1 MRLMKGQRKCSQCD
15 AEMELSYVP
24 MEEWK
29 IDGFLCSK
37 CYSQKLAEFYPGE
50 HVRVDL
56 SEK

>member
-1 MRLMKGQRKCSQCD
+1 MKGKHKCSLCE
-15 AEMELSYVP
+15 AEMELDYVP

-50 HVRVDL
+50 HVRVEP
-56 SEK
+56 SEE

>member
-1 MRLMKGQRKCSQCD
+1 MKGQRQCSLSE
-15 AEMELSYVP
+15 AEMELNYVP

-50 HVRVDL
+50 HVRVEP
-56 SEK
+56 SEE

>member
-1 MRLMKGQRKCSQCD
+1 MKVQRKCSLCN
-15 AEMELSYVP
+15 AEIEISYVP

-29 IDGFLCSK
+29 MDGFLCGR

-50 HVRVDL
+50 HVRINL

>member
-1 MRLMKGQRKCSQCD
+1 MKGHRECSLCN
-15 AEMELSYVP
+15 AEIELSYVP

-29 IDGFLCSK
+29 MDGFLCGR

-50 HVRVDL
+50 HVRVEP